1 MQKQFNG
8 GRTNFSTNGV
18 GWISS
23 QKKKKRK
30 KPLNLD
36 FIPYTEINSKWI
48 TDLNVQCKAMKL
60 LEKYI
65 RENLQELEL
74 GRGLGLD
81 TKSIIQ
87 INTPD
92 FTKLKFL
99 LCKRSY

>member
-1 MQKQFNG
+1 M
-8 GRTNFSTNGV
+8 
-18 GWISS
+18 
-23 QKKKKRK
+23 
-30 KPLNLD
+30 
-36 FIPYTEINSKWI
+36 
-48 TDLNVQCKAMKL
+48 TDLNVHCKAMKR

-81 TKSIIQ
+81 TKSTIQ

-92 FTKLKFL
+92 FTKMKFL